1 MRTNKP
7 DAQEA
12 VVIADTKKKLSELIV
27 PGSPA
32 IVTVKGT
39 PMYVEAEETVIEV
52 TLLAEAAMQPSPGP
66 YVVIENDV
74 VAAAPELVAVS
85 GETSNTR
92 SVSVVVALEE
102 SEVAHA

>member
-1 MRTNKP
+1 MRRNEP

-12 VVIADTKKKLSELIV
+12 DVIADTKKKLSLLIS

-39 PMYVEAEETVIEV
+39 PMYVELEERVIEFS
-52 TLLAEAAMQPSPGP
+52 LLAPASMQPVPGP

-85 GETSNTR
+85 GNPSNTR
-92 SVSVVVALEE
+92 SVSVVVAAEE
-102 SEVAHA
+102 SKVAQA